1 MPNKHMVK
9 GKYDEVVGKITDDKG
24 RELKGRAEHKYGH
37 MKDKAQHKMAHMK
50 DKGPDLPK
58 PDMDMD
64 MDIDVDEKSVIS
76 MIAGVMLIVSGLYFV
91 IKAVDELT

>member
-1 MPNKHMVK
+1 MANKHTIK
-9 GKYDEVVGKITDDKG
+9 GKYDEVVGKMTDDKS

-50 DKGPDLPK
+50 DKASDLPK

-64 MDIDVDEKSVIS
+64 MDVDEKSVIS
-76 MIAGVMLIVSGLYFV
+76 IIVGVMLIVSGLYFV
-91 IKAVDELT
+91 IKAIDELK

>member
-50 DKGPDLPK
+50 DKGPDLP
-58 PDMDMD
+58 DMDMD
-64 MDIDVDEKSVIS
+64 MDMDVDEKSVIS
-76 MIAGVMLIVSGLYFV
+76 MIVGFTLIVSGLYFV
-91 IKAVDELT
+91 IRAIDEMS

>member
-37 MKDKAQHKMAHMK
+37 MKDKAQHKMDHMK
-50 DKGPDLPK
+50 
-58 PDMDMD
+58 DMDMD
-64 MDIDVDEKSVIS
+64 MDMDVDQKSVIS
-76 MIAGVMLIVSGLYFV
+76 MIVGFTLIVSGLYFV
-91 IKAVDELT
+91 IRAIDEMS